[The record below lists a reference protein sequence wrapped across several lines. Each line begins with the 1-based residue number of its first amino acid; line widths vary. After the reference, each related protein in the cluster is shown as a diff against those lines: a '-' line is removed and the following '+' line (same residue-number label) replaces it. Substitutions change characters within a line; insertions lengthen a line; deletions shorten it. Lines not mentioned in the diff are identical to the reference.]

1 MEIHGWRLF
10 FGDTW
15 VGIHRWSFIGG
26 HTWVGRIEPV
36 FIFMLQAS
44 AGCDNR
50 GLRGLQRGGASAG
63 CDEGFRALDEVVLP
77 CVATRCFRLLRQ
89 NVKTVGE
96 GRASAKYLFRH
107 NSFFSPSSST
117 FAIIK
122 FRHHCVSPSSSFAI
136 IKYRHHQVSPSSS
149 RFVKFTWNLKGH
161 SRHLQGTSRVQV
173 EPNCVHLDPNLDLTT

>member
-10 FGDTW
+10 YGD
-15 VGIHRWSFIGG
+15 
-26 HTWVGRIEPV
+26 TWVGRIEPV

-77 CVATRCFRLLRQ
+77 CVAMRCFRGLRQ

-107 NSFFSPSSST
+107 NSFFSLSSLT

-122 FRHHCVSPSSSFAI
+122 FRHHCVQPSLCFAIIKFRHHQVSPSSSFAI
-136 IKYRHHQVSPSSS
+136 IKYRHHHRVS
-149 RFVKFTWNLKGH
+149 
-161 SRHLQGTSRVQV
+161 
-173 EPNCVHLDPNLDLTT
+173 